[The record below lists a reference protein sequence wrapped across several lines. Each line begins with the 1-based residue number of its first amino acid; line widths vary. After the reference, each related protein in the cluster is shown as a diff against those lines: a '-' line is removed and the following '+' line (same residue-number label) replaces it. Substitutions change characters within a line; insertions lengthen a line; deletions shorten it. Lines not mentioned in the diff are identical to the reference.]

1 MRTYDKISSVVM
13 QLGGGLTLNINV
25 KLYRTV
31 KDELVN
37 YHREFVYYNDSH
49 HSEVSSIKLNF
60 KYYLSLDNIY
70 NKDVFIAITWS
81 GLVSMCNAL
90 DTAFEW
96 WLNNDNVDYQTFKN
110 NYQYID
116 RVELANRNRSYFTI
130 QIGRNVYTFEPI
142 LITYPNGDKISGIRI
157 TLPTNSDFIIDL
169 TYDAAMML
177 KVFLSRCDIYALAQ
191 GLINYMNRPGTNE
204 YSMNLVEHS
213 QISHTYTSSRNGVD
227 GIRGRTIG
235 KDRDEFK
242 ELE

>member
-1 MRTYDKISSVVM
+1 M

-25 KLYRTV
+25 KLFRQL

-37 YHREFVYYNDSH
+37 YHREYSYYNETH
-49 HSEVSSIKLNF
+49 HSDVSSIKLNF
-60 KYYLSLDNIY
+60 NYYLSLENIY
-70 NKDVFIAITWS
+70 DSNIFLMITWT

-96 WLNNDNVDYQTFKN
+96 WLNNDNKDYKTFQN

-116 RVELANRNRSYFTI
+116 REALAAHKVSYFTI
-130 QIGRNVYTFEPI
+130 QIGKYEYTFEPI

-157 TLPTNSDFIIDL
+157 TLPLKSDFIIDL
-169 TYDAAMML
+169 TYDTAMML
-177 KVFLSRCDIYALAQ
+177 KVFLSRCDMYALAQ
-191 GLINYMNRPGTNE
+191 GLINYINRPAPGTNE
-204 YSMNLVEHS
+204 FKMNPVEQS
-213 QISHTYTSSRNGVD
+213 QISHTYISRNNGID

-235 KDRDEFK
+235 KDRNEFK